1 MEKNAPAFD
10 APLSEIEFASLG
22 EGEVAYIRE
31 MSSDEARELF
41 PDVKIPEG
49 IEIFAVHGADGRPLV
64 LTGTRP
70 AAIGSVREQNL
81 ELVSIH

>member
-1 MEKNAPAFD
+1 MDKNAPALD